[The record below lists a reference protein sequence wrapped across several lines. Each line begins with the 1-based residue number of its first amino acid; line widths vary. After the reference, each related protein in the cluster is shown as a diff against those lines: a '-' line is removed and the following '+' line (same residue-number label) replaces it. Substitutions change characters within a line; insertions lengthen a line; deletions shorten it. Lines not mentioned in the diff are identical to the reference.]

1 MVKYVVLGGG
11 VAGVTC
17 AEELSRLVGTDD
29 EVFLISQSR
38 ILKIVTNVQ
47 AFSKTT
53 ETFDLVPT
61 DLEQYRI
68 QSRFHVLQG
77 TVARIDRV
85 AQHVVTASGTVYPY
99 DKLCIATGGRPHVLF
114 DNPHVMAIRDIES
127 VEDLCARLSTA
138 RRIMVV
144 GNGGIALEL
153 LNEIRRIPIVWAIKD
168 NYLGNTFLDAEA
180 SAFFEPHLFTQN
192 EPIYSRI
199 LAASPAQT
207 LATPPPVAART
218 NSSARPLPAKP
229 RSPPPPAAA
238 CESPADSAA
247 PAPTAASRKRKN
259 RVSVASPPPDAT
271 RRPPPPPPTPAA
283 PGASLGPVWRASLVL
298 PPPPIHAAFSD
309 RDLVIERECHVEKVW
324 TADEFRRRTHKKKR
338 RTESGPPSAIDR
350 SDDDDEEVVVPAPP
364 PAVTGSVEFVPHM
377 GRFGEGRLGLV
388 PRDEVGEGE
397 EDKPVP
403 FPATASG
410 AGTPTAPVNVP
421 PKNDWPLY
429 VQLSNKRLYGVDL
442 LISAT
447 GVVPNSELAT
457 DVGLDVAPAPAART
471 RSAPPTALDAAQ
483 AATAALTPARGGI
496 AVDKGMRTS
505 DANIYAAG
513 DCAACVWAADRAAHW
528 FQMRLWSQA
537 RSMGLQAARSMVRDV
552 AAAQMAAVEA
562 PARASADAPPTAAT
576 TAVVE
581 AKTAPS
587 NGLASVPRAPP
598 AGDMHLP
605 DGRVLPAPLD
615 VHFDL
620 FAHVSRFFGF
630 KVVLLGRFNAQ
641 GLAPG
646 TYDVMVR
653 SSHAGEYVKVVKDR
667 ATKQLQG
674 AMLIGE
680 TDLEELFEN
689 LILTRADVSFLDD
702 VVLDPDVD
710 LDAPVFDDE
719 PLGGAGGDAFGHD
732 DFDLALAYGPGGGGT
747 GVGGVMSASASP
759 ALVDVVG
766 GGGVGDDVALF

>member
-17 AEELSRLVGTDD
+17 AEELSRLVGADD

-199 LAASPAQT
+199 LATSPALT
-207 LATPPPVAART
+207 LATPPPVAPAST
-218 NSSARPLPAKP
+218 NSARQLPAKP
-229 RSPPPPAAA
+229 RSPPPATG
-238 CESPADSAA
+238 CESSTDSTPTTTTPATT
-247 PAPTAASRKRKN
+247 TATPASRKRKN
-259 RVSVASPPPDAT
+259 RVSVTSPPDAN
-271 RRPPPPPPTPAA
+271 RRPNPALAATPAA

-298 PPPPIHAAFSD
+298 PPPPPIHAAGFSD
-309 RDLVIERECHVEKVW
+309 RDLVIERECHVDKVW

-350 SDDDDEEVVVPAPP
+350 SDDEEDVVLPAPP
-364 PAVTGSVEFVPHM
+364 PVSVGSVEFVPHM

-388 PRDEVGEGE
+388 PKDEVGEGQDE
-397 EDKPVP
+397 QPVP
-403 FPATASG
+403 FPGSSTATSVLSSGASTPGSEAATA
-410 AGTPTAPVNVP
+410 AVPV

-429 VQLSNKRLYGVDL
+429 VQLSNKHLYGVDL

-447 GVVPNSELAT
+447 GVVPNSELAAE
-457 DVGLDVAPAPAART
+457 VGLDVAPAPAART
-471 RSAPPTALDAAQ
+471 RSGATPTALDAAQ
-483 AATAALTPARGGI
+483 AVTASLTPARGGI

-505 DANIYAAG
+505 DLNIYAAG
-513 DCAACVWAADRAAHW
+513 DCAACVWADRAAHW

-552 AAAQMAAVEA
+552 AAAQ
-562 PARASADAPPTAAT
+562 
-576 TAVVE
+576 
-581 AKTAPS
+581 
-587 NGLASVPRAPP
+587 
-598 AGDMHLP
+598 
-605 DGRVLPAPLD
+605 DGRCRE
-615 VHFDL
+615 HW
-620 FAHVSRFFGF
+620 
-630 KVVLLGRFNAQ
+630 
-641 GLAPG
+641 
-646 TYDVMVR
+646 
-653 SSHAGEYVKVVKDR
+653 
-667 ATKQLQG
+667 
-674 AMLIGE
+674 
-680 TDLEELFEN
+680 
-689 LILTRADVSFLDD
+689 
-702 VVLDPDVD
+702 
-710 LDAPVFDDE
+710 
-719 PLGGAGGDAFGHD
+719 
-732 DFDLALAYGPGGGGT
+732 
-747 GVGGVMSASASP
+747 
-759 ALVDVVG
+759 
-766 GGGVGDDVALF
+766 